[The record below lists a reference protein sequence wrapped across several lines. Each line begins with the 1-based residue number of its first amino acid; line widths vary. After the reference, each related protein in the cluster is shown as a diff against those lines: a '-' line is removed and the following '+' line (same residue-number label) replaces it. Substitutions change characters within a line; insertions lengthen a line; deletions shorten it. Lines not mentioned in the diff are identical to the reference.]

1 MKLWQA
7 ESLREIISTNI
18 SDEFDRLAAL
28 SYVDRE
34 IEILERGRIS
44 WRRVWH
50 CRCAD

>member
-34 IEILERGRIS
+34 IEILERRSNQLATSLALPG
-44 WRRVWH
+44 
-50 CRCAD
+50 AD